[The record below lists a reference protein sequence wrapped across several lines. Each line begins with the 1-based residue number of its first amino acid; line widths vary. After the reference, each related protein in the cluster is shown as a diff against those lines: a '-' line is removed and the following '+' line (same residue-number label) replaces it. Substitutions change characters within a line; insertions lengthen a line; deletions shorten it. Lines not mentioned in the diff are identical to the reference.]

1 MEHLDVTNMS
11 PAKAW
16 PTGFRGL
23 WRRERPT
30 LVILIL
36 ESAHALGRLRWALSP
51 SQAQGAP
58 PNRAKLFGA
67 RAPRT
72 ERFRTVK
79 RKSYVQ
85 LL

>member
-1 MEHLDVTNMS
+1 MEHLDVANVS

-30 LVILIL
+30 LVILLL

-67 RAPRT
+67 RAPRSAAD
-72 ERFRTVK
+72 RAL
-79 RKSYVQ
+79 SYGKA
-85 LL
+85 